1 MLTPKTYFEQV
12 PLEIVSKILAAEIQ
26 PEEATKRAQQAKD
39 ERRKKNHPRARAAS
53 RERAR

>member
-1 MLTPKTYFEQV
+1 MVTPKTYFEQV
-12 PLEIVSKILAAEIQ
+12 PLEVVSKILAAEIQ